1 MTGRVRSSAW
11 AVHHYLLALALVVG
25 LAGTA
30 AAAYVRISSVRD
42 AEAAVKRSAPFTAE
56 LAASEIQKAV
66 DQLAATT
73 SGLAATPNLG
83 SAVADPQDCSLTFS
97 GVGVFPRG
105 HLDVIA
111 PDGTVVCSSV
121 PTQIS
126 GEVDYG
132 SESWFADAQAG
143 VVLEAPI
150 ADASGRAALVHAVP
164 TQTGVVVAAF
174 LELGALGP
182 QLTKQLGGPNGFE
195 FLVVN
200 AAGDRVVTR
209 SIDASQWTGAEL
221 AAGSWPQDEKA
232 FERADLDGVVRI
244 YGRSA
249 VPDLGWSVYAGADRN
264 EVLASAL
271 DLSWKTTTIIALGV
285 VLTLGALWVVWRQIA
300 RPIRSLRRVVR
311 DAAEDPSDA
320 WVAVSGPRE
329 VQELGA
335 DFDAL
340 LSSVSHELEE
350 RQRAEAR
357 LAESERTYRLLFE
370 QNPEP
375 MWIYDLETLSFLAV
389 NDTAREHYG
398 YSRQQWGDMT
408 VKDIRPREDIPA
420 LLDSVA
426 AHDRFDRS
434 GPWRHL
440 KANGDTIEV
449 EITSQEIDF
458 GGRRGRFVMAHDVTQ
473 RLQLEKQLRQSQ
485 RLESLGELAG
495 GVAHDFNNLLSV
507 IQNYSTFVREALVDG
522 TPGNPELGAA
532 VEDVDQI
539 SGAAARAASLT
550 RRLLTFA
557 RQEVVR
563 PAVVDPNAI
572 VEEVRKL
579 LARTIGEEIE
589 FKVGLAE
596 DLWPVLIDPSELQQ
610 VILNLAINA
619 RDAMPDGGTLTIETL
634 NVDVDDTYA
643 SAWPGLR
650 TGRFVRIRVTDTGV
664 GMTPEVADRVF
675 EPFFTTKE
683 VGRGTGLGL
692 ATVHG
697 IVAQAGGSIH
707 VYSEP
712 GVGTAM
718 SALLPAT
725 DDTVSGEAREPVRT
739 LSGDESVLVVE
750 DEPAIR
756 EVMRRMLTRHGYQVI
771 VAESGEE
778 AISLAADRSRTI
790 DLVIT
795 DVVMPGMM
803 GREIT
808 ERIAALRPETKLI
821 YMSGYAQAVLDSR
834 GRLEAGRVLVE
845 KPFTETSLLT
855 TIRESLDD

>member
-1 MTGRVRSSAW
+1 MSRRVRSSHW
-11 AVHHYLLALALVVG
+11 AVHHYLLVLALVVVLVG
-25 LAGTA
+25 A
-30 AAAYVRISSVRD
+30 AASAYVRISSVND
-42 AEAAVKRSAPFTAE
+42 AEDAIERVAPFTAE
-56 LAASEIQKAV
+56 LAAAEIQKAV

-111 PDGTVVCSSV
+111 PDGTVACSSAL
-121 PTQIS
+121 TQVG

-132 SESWFADAQAG
+132 SESWFADAQAD

-150 ADASGRAALVHAVP
+150 ADASGRAVLVHAVP
-164 TQTGVVVAAF
+164 TQDGVVVAGF

-182 QLTKQLGGPNGFE
+182 QLSEQLGGPRRFE
-195 FLVVN
+195 FLVVD
-200 AAGDRVVTR
+200 AAGDRVVSR
-209 SIDASQWTGAEL
+209 SIDAPEWAGAEL
-221 AAGSWPQDEKA
+221 TAGSWPRQKKT
-232 FERADLDGVVRI
+232 FERADLDGVDRI
-244 YGRSA
+244 YGLAA

-264 EVLASAL
+264 DVVAPAL
-271 DLSWKTTTIIALGV
+271 ELSWKTTTIVALGV
-285 VLTLGALWVVWRQIA
+285 VMTLGALWVVWRQIA

-311 DAAEDPSDA
+311 GAAQDPSHA
-320 WVAVSGPRE
+320 SVIVSGPLE
-329 VQELGA
+329 VRELGA

-340 LSSVSHELEE
+340 LTAVTNELGS
-350 RQRAEAR
+350 RRRAEDR
-357 LAESERTYRLLFE
+357 LAESEQTYRLLFE
-370 QNPEP
+370 MNPEP
-375 MWIYDLETLSFLAV
+375 MWIYDVETLSFLAV
-389 NDTAREHYG
+389 NDTACDQYG
-398 YSRQQWGDMT
+398 YSKPQWADMT
-408 VKDIRPREDIPA
+408 VKDIRPREDVPA

-426 AHDRFDRS
+426 THDRLDRS

-440 KANGDTIEV
+440 KANGDEIEV
-449 EITSQEIDF
+449 EITSHEIDF

-495 GVAHDFNNLLSV
+495 GVAHDFNNLLAV

-522 TPGNPELGAA
+522 TSGNPELGAA

-557 RQEVVR
+557 RQEVMR
-563 PAVVDPNAI
+563 PEVVDPNAI

-589 FKVGLAE
+589 FKMGLEE
-596 DLWPVLIDPSELQQ
+596 DLWPVLIDPSEFQQ

-619 RDAMPDGGTLTIETL
+619 RDAMPEGGTLTIESL
-634 NVDVDDTYA
+634 NVDVDETYA
-643 SAWPGLR
+643 SSWPGLR
-650 TGRFVRIRVTDTGV
+650 TGRFVRIRVTDTGI
-664 GMTPEVADRVF
+664 GMTPDVAERVF

-712 GVGTAM
+712 GMGTAM

-725 DDTVSGEAREPVRT
+725 DEAASDEARNPVRT
-739 LSGDESVLVVE
+739 LSGHESILVVE

-756 EVMRRMLTRHGYQVI
+756 EVMRRMLTRHGYEVM
-771 VAESGEE
+771 VAETGEA
-778 AISLAADRSRTI
+778 AISLAEDLSRRV
-790 DLVIT
+790 DVVIT

-808 ERIAALRPETKLI
+808 ERIAAMRPDTKLI

-834 GRLEAGRVLVE
+834 GRLEEGRVLVE

-855 TIRESLDD
+855 AIREALDA